1 MELAF
6 TPEEKT
12 LKKKYR
18 HFSISSKA
26 TIAAPAV
33 GDVVEKK
40 KADFFYIG
48 RKTSSIDC
56 LIKSFDTGYAAEN
69 AENAKFILNR
79 LKTQENSIPSV
90 FIVDAAID
98 QKEISDIYHFIGEIA
113 DIASIPFIIDAA
125 NTSEEELNSIRKMEF
140 VDEILFLTDFNSKHI
155 FGKISFLKK
164 VKQKAAEM
172 NGRNTVE
179 TSVHSLHKNKSFL
192 KRGFDIVISTGL
204 LLACSPILVLI
215 AVAIKLESRGPVFY
229 VSKRAGRGYKIFD
242 FFKFRTMYTG
252 ADLKRKDF
260 MHMNQYT
267 TTTTDTPVFFKINN
281 DPRITK
287 VGLFL
292 RKTSLDELPQFLNV
306 LLGDMSLVGNRPLP
320 LYEAAALTTDE
331 WAMRFMAPAG
341 ITGLWQIKK
350 RGQDDMSTE
359 ERLTLDIDYA
369 EKYSFMYDLW
379 IMANT
384 PSALIQKTNA

>member
-12 LKKKYR
+12 LKRKYR
-18 HFSISSKA
+18 HFSISSKPTTTTA
-26 TIAAPAV
+26 TV
-33 GDVVEKK
+33 GEVVEKK

-56 LIKSFDTGYAAEN
+56 LIKSFETGYAAEN

-79 LKTQENSIPSV
+79 LRTQENSIPGV
-90 FIVDAAID
+90 FIVDAAMD
-98 QKEISDIYHFIGEIA
+98 KKEIVDIYHFISELT
-113 DIASIPFIIDAA
+113 DISTIPFIVDAA
-125 NTSEEELNSIRKMEF
+125 HTSQEELNAIRKMAF

-155 FGKISFLKK
+155 FGKINFLKK
-164 VKQKAAEM
+164 VKQKAADLH
-172 NGRNTVE
+172 GKSTVE
-179 TSVHSLHKNKSFL
+179 TSVHGVLKNKSVL
-192 KRGFDIVISTGL
+192 KRSFDIVVSTGL
-204 LLACSPILVLI
+204 LLGMSPILLLI
-215 AVAIKLESRGPVFY
+215 AIAIKLESRGPIFY
-229 VSKRAGRGYKIFD
+229 ISKRAGRGYKVFD

-252 ADLKRKDF
+252 ADLMRKDF

-267 TTTTDTPVFFKINN
+267 TTSTDAPVFFKINN

-306 LLGDMSLVGNRPLP
+306 LIGDMSLVGNRPLP

-369 EKYSFMYDLW
+369 EKYNFMYDLW

>member
-6 TPEEKT
+6 THEEKT
-12 LKKKYR
+12 LKRKYR
-18 HFSISSKA
+18 HYSITSK
-26 TIAAPAV
+26 TTTTTTEIE
-33 GDVVEKK
+33 EKK

-56 LIKSFDTGYAAEN
+56 LIKSFETGYAAEST
-69 AENAKFILNR
+69 ENAKFILSR
-79 LKTQENSIPSV
+79 LTAQESTIPGV
-90 FIVDAAID
+90 FIVDASMD
-98 QKEISDIYHFIGEIA
+98 KKEIAEIF
-113 DIASIPFIIDAA
+113 SFVSNVVNMSTIPFIVDAA
-125 NTSEEELNSIRKMEF
+125 HASAADLASIRKMEF
-140 VDEILFLTDFNSKHI
+140 VDEILFLNDYNSQHL

-164 VKQKAAEM
+164 IKQKAASLHVK
-172 NGRNTVE
+172 NNIE
-179 TSVHSLHKNKSFL
+179 TSINGVYTSRLMAKRSF
-192 KRGFDIVISTGL
+192 DVIISSL
-204 LLACSPILVLI
+204 LLLGMSPVLLLI
-215 AVAIKLESRGPVFY
+215 AFAIKLESKGPVFY
-229 VSKRAGRGYKIFD
+229 ISKRAGRGYKIFD

-252 ADLKRKDF
+252 ADLMRKDF
-260 MHMNQYT
+260 LHMNQYNSNST
-267 TTTTDTPVFFKINN
+267 EGAVFFKINN

-292 RKTSLDELPQFLNV
+292 RKTSLDELPQFVNV
-306 LLGDMSLVGNRPLP
+306 LRGDMSLVGNRPLP

-359 ERLTLDIDYA
+359 ERLTLDLDYA
-369 EKYSFMYDLW
+369 AKYNFMYDLW